1 VSDVTVYTHIFM
13 RYTKRTFFEERPT
26 IQPLEFRVKSSEMS
40 ECHRSYFQR
49 FLWLRNLNHFVMLM
63 APDISARSKWRE
75 DSYSLD
81 LRVHRQSSRFQRA
94 SSTAQTLLFIT
105 GLLRDAFSLG
115 LHKKGLTAE
124 VWLDL
129 NKTHFWITL
138 HNRHFFYV
146 SLCLIKVRMPVLF
159 CTKFLRLIASLIYK
173 DVVFKYHWCKLQL
186 TGL

>member
-1 VSDVTVYTHIFM
+1 M

-63 APDISARSKWRE
+63 DPDISARSKWRE

-94 SSTAQTLLFIT
+94 SSTAQHSTDT
-105 GLLRDAFSLG
+105 SLD
-115 LHKKGLTAE
+115 HWTVAWCFLTRTTQKRI
-124 VWLDL
+124 
-129 NKTHFWITL
+129 NC
-138 HNRHFFYV
+138 R
-146 SLCLIKVRMPVLF
+146 SL
-159 CTKFLRLIASLIYK
+159 AG
-173 DVVFKYHWCKLQL
+173 FK
-186 TGL
+186 